1 MHLENVLARSM
12 WSSGDLVW
20 AFIAGL
26 LILSGFISVDDPGSV
41 ASSSPLFHSATF
53 YTIIFPVEPQDS

>member
-12 WSSGDLVW
+12 WFSGDLVW

-26 LILSGFISVDDPGSV
+26 LALSGFISVGDPGSV
-41 ASSSPLFHSATF
+41 ASSSQLFHLATL
-53 YTIIFPVEPQDS
+53 YTIICPVEP